1 MASVVPLP
9 GLNPNCIS
17 SNFTIP
23 LTRASITLS
32 NAFNTCSSNFI
43 PLYELH
49 SRAFPSP
56 LYTFT
61 IQLLFQS
68 TSISPLL
75 TTSLQISVSHFTP
88 DSPAAFN
95 IYAATPDGP
104 VAFPLFALD
113 IATLTSAADIT
124 LSSTDVSSLFISLIL
139 SLFDSNS
146 SFNNHS

>member
-1 MASVVPLP
+1 MASVVYFP

-23 LTRASITLS
+23 LTRAPITLS
-32 NAFNTCSSNFI
+32 NTFNTCSSSFI
-43 PLYELH
+43 LLYELH
-49 SRAFPSP
+49 SRTFPFP

-68 TSISPLL
+68 TGISPLL
-75 TTSLQISVSHFTP
+75 TTSLQISVTHLTP

-95 IYAATPDGP
+95 ISAATPDGP
-104 VAFPLFALD
+104 AAFSHFALD

-124 LSSTDVSSLFISLIL
+124 LSSTDASTSFTSLIL
-139 SLFDSNS
+139 SLFHSNS
-146 SFNNHS
+146 SFNNRS